1 MPQQFDQSFLA
12 FLTGIPLLAIFVA
25 ALYARRRA
33 KERATLAGGTAPDTY
48 KGEVSAALAGE
59 DVPRRRP
66 VITGPP
72 AGDRELASAVR
83 STILRVVAERA
94 PASWTALVLCPPP
107 SPGLMTWHVHLAPQ
121 VAVDV
126 PDGRSVPVNAPAP
139 SHEWQLP
146 GGRSVG
152 VGNGDPEPAPAS
164 DARAI
169 RVSGPYLQVAL
180 QAAEGQPPTLLARVE
195 GSPDGSPELRA
206 VPTDIR
212 AVQAALR
219 EAVELAIGTR
229 MHGSP
234 PTLGYGLGAWAG
246 HDRVWLTIGQ

>member
-1 MPQQFDQSFLA
+1 MPQNIDPSFLA

-25 ALYARRRA
+25 ALYVRRRA
-33 KERATLAGGTAPDTY
+33 REREGLTAPT
-48 KGEVSAALAGE
+48 GRGLEAEVVMPDAAE
-59 DVPRRRP
+59 RTPRRRP
-66 VITGPP
+66 VTAAPP
-72 AGDRELASAVR
+72 AGNRELVSAVR
-83 STILRVVAERA
+83 SMILRVVSERA
-94 PASWTALVLCPPP
+94 PAGWTVLVLCPPP
-107 SPGLMTWHVHLAPQ
+107 APTLMTWHVHLAPQ

-126 PDGRSVPVNAPAP
+126 PDGRSVPVNPPAP

-169 RVSGPYLQVAL
+169 RVSGPYLQVLMRAD
-180 QAAEGQPPTLLARVE
+180 ADQPPLLVARVE

-206 VPTDIR
+206 TPTDLR

-229 MHGSP
+229 MLGSP
-234 PTLGYGLGAWAG
+234 PTLGYGLGAWSG
-246 HDRVWLTIGQ
+246 HERIWLTIGQ

>member
-1 MPQQFDQSFLA
+1 MPQYLDPSFLA

-25 ALYARRRA
+25 ALYVRRRA
-33 KERATLAGGTAPDTY
+33 RERAGLVSPTGRGLEA
-48 KGEVSAALAGE
+48 EVVMPGVPEST
-59 DVPRRRP
+59 PRRRP
-66 VITGPP
+66 ITVAPP

-83 STILRVVAERA
+83 STILRVVSERA
-94 PASWTALVLCPPP
+94 PAGWTILVLCPPP
-107 SPGLMTWHVHLAPQ
+107 GTALMTWHVHLAPQ

-126 PDGRSVPVNAPAP
+126 PDGRSVPVNPPAP

-152 VGNGDPEPAPAS
+152 VGNGDPEPAPAT

-169 RVSGPYLQVAL
+169 RVSGPYLQVL
-180 QAAEGQPPTLLARVE
+180 LRAETDQPPLLAARVE

-206 VPTDIR
+206 TPTDLR

-219 EAVELAIGTR
+219 EAVELAIGAR
-229 MHGSP
+229 MLGTP
-234 PTLGYGLGAWAG
+234 PTLGYGPGAWAG
-246 HDRVWLTIGQ
+246 HERVWLTIGR

>member
-1 MPQQFDQSFLA
+1 MPQQYDQSFLA
-12 FLTGIPLLAIFVA
+12 LLTGIPLLAIFVA
-25 ALYARRRA
+25 ALYARRRS
-33 KERATLAGGTAPDTY
+33 KERASLAGAPPPDSY
-48 KGEVSAALAGE
+48 KAEVSAALAGE
-59 DVPRRRP
+59 PAPRRRP
-66 VITGPP
+66 VVTGPP
-72 AGDRELASAVR
+72 AGDRELASAIR
-83 STILRVVAERA
+83 STILRMVAERA
-94 PASWTALVLCPPP
+94 PAGWTVLALCPPP
-107 SPGLMTWHVHLAPQ
+107 GTALMTWHVHLAPQ

-152 VGNGDPEPAPAS
+152 VGSGDPEPAPAA

-180 QAAEGQPPTLLARVE
+180 HAAEGQPPVLVARVE

-206 VPTDIR
+206 VPTDLK

-229 MHGSP
+229 MLGAP

-246 HDRVWLTIGQ
+246 HERVWLTIGQ